1 MGYGYVVREHCGLE
15 ILRHWRLPSEWK
27 TGPKLLRNWAMSYGI
42 SNFGVPGII
51 GGVEASTKTSK
62 KVGYGL
68 WV

>member
-1 MGYGYVVREHCGLE
+1 
-15 ILRHWRLPSEWK
+15 
-27 TGPKLLRNWAMSYGI
+27 MSYGI